1 MKILFAPFGIA
12 GGLLAGSVAKKV
24 FDFVWGLI
32 DDKEA
37 PRAKHRDIPV
47 GKLVAALLI
56 EGAVFRVARG
66 VADHYARRGF
76 AALTGSW
83 PGEAKP
89 ESE

>member
-12 GGLLAGSVAKKV
+12 GGLLAGSLSKKI
-24 FDFVWGLI
+24 FDFVWGLF
-32 DDKEA
+32 DEEEA
-37 PRAKHRDIPV
+37 PRPKHREISI

-66 VADHYARRGF
+66 VADHYSRRGF

-83 PGEAKP
+83 PGEEKP
-89 ESE
+89 EPE